1 MYYLFILLFIYS
13 LIILQNQNKAVKI
26 TIQIKNDWKDK
37 RQFNYLNYIKNKNN
51 FLMKTNSTKRTEKLK
66 KFRNKT
72 INKFKK
78 YRECLKIKEENN
90 RFLVET
96 MGRRKPEVYLYG
108 RIAVEIVKNPTII
121 NELLDIENQV
131 IFEIF

>member
-1 MYYLFILLFIYS
+1 MYYLFILLFIYF

-51 FLMKTNSTKRTEKLK
+51 FLMKTNLTKRTEKFKKLK
-66 KFRNKT
+66 NKT
-72 INKFKK
+72 INEFKK

-96 MGRRKPEVYLYG
+96 MGRKKPEVYLNG